1 MKRIA
6 VITGASSGM
15 GRRFAETV
23 DTFGRFDEI
32 WVIARHEAALEGLVG
47 QIDGLLALQLQIDP
61 LPSSNAD
68 MLLVA
73 TLDSVE
79 SLQGYQKSPLHNAV
93 ADRYVRPYT
102 AQRLCLDYEE

>member
-1 MKRIA
+1 MVKHIILWKLHDTISA
-6 VITGASSGM
+6 
-15 GRRFAETV
+15 AEKLAI
-23 DTFGRFDEI
+23 R
-32 WVIARHEAALEGLVG
+32 ANAKAALEGLVG
-47 QIDGLLALQLQIDP
+47 QIDGLLDLRLEIDG

-79 SLQGYQKSPLHNAV
+79 SLQGYQKSPAHNAV

>member
-1 MKRIA
+1 
-6 VITGASSGM
+6 
-15 GRRFAETV
+15 
-23 DTFGRFDEI
+23 
-32 WVIARHEAALEGLVG
+32 
-47 QIDGLLALQLQIDP
+47 
-61 LPSSNAD
+61 

-79 SLQGYQKSPLHNAV
+79 SLQGYQKSPAHNAV

>member
-1 MKRIA
+1 MVKHIILWKLHDTIS
-6 VITGASSGM
+6 V
-15 GRRFAETV
+15 AEKPAI
-23 DTFGRFDEI
+23 R
-32 WVIARHEAALEGLVG
+32 ANAKAALEGLVG
-47 QIDGLLALQLQIDP
+47 QIDGLLDLRLEIDG

-79 SLQGYQKSPLHNAV
+79 SLQGYQKSPAHNAV

>member
-1 MKRIA
+1 MVKHIILWKLHDTIPA
-6 VITGASSGM
+6 
-15 GRRFAETV
+15 AEKPAI
-23 DTFGRFDEI
+23 R
-32 WVIARHEAALEGLVG
+32 ANAKAALEGLVG
-47 QIDGLLALQLQIDP
+47 QIDGLLNLRLEIDG

-79 SLQGYQKSPLHNAV
+79 SLQGYQKSPAHNAV

>member
-1 MKRIA
+1 MVKHIILWKLHDTIPA
-6 VITGASSGM
+6 
-15 GRRFAETV
+15 AEKPAI
-23 DTFGRFDEI
+23 R
-32 WVIARHEAALEGLVG
+32 ANAKAALEGLVG
-47 QIDGLLALQLQIDP
+47 QIDGLLDLRLEIDG

-79 SLQGYQKSPLHNAV
+79 SLHGYQKSPAHNAV

>member
-1 MKRIA
+1 MVKHIILWKLHDTIPA
-6 VITGASSGM
+6 
-15 GRRFAETV
+15 AEKPA
-23 DTFGRFDEI
+23 I
-32 WVIARHEAALEGLVG
+32 QAHAKQALESLVG
-47 QIDGLLALQLQIDP
+47 QVDGLLDLRLETGG

-79 SLQGYQKSPLHNAV
+79 SLQKYQKNPLHNAA

-102 AQRLCLDYEE
+102 AQRLCLDFEE

>member
-1 MKRIA
+1 MVKHIILWKLHDTISA
-6 VITGASSGM
+6 
-15 GRRFAETV
+15 AEKPAI
-23 DTFGRFDEI
+23 R
-32 WVIARHEAALEGLVG
+32 ANAKAALEGLVG
-47 QIDGLLALQLQIDP
+47 QIDGLLDLRLEIDG

-79 SLQGYQKSPLHNAV
+79 SLQGYQKSPAHNAV

-102 AQRLCLDYEE
+102 AQRLCLDYE

>member
-1 MKRIA
+1 MVKHI
-6 VITGASSGM
+6 ILWKLHDTIST
-15 GRRFAETV
+15 AEKPAI
-23 DTFGRFDEI
+23 R
-32 WVIARHEAALEGLVG
+32 ANAKAALEGLVG
-47 QIDGLLALQLQIDP
+47 QIDGLLDLRLEIDG

-79 SLQGYQKSPLHNAV
+79 SLQGYQKSPAHNAV

>member
-1 MKRIA
+1 MVKHIILWKLHDTISA
-6 VITGASSGM
+6 
-15 GRRFAETV
+15 AEKPAIRANAKV
-23 DTFGRFDEI
+23 
-32 WVIARHEAALEGLVG
+32 ALEGLVG
-47 QIDGLLALQLQIDP
+47 QIDGLLDLRLEIDG

-79 SLQGYQKSPLHNAV
+79 SLQGYQKSPAHNAV

>member
-1 MKRIA
+1 MVKHIILWKLHDTISA
-6 VITGASSGM
+6 
-15 GRRFAETV
+15 AEKPAI
-23 DTFGRFDEI
+23 R
-32 WVIARHEAALEGLVG
+32 ANAKAALEGLVG
-47 QIDGLLALQLQIDP
+47 QIDGLLELRLEIDG

-79 SLQGYQKSPLHNAV
+79 SLQGYQKSPVHNAV

>member
-1 MKRIA
+1 MVKHIILWKLHDTISA
-6 VITGASSGM
+6 
-15 GRRFAETV
+15 AEKPAI
-23 DTFGRFDEI
+23 R
-32 WVIARHEAALEGLVG
+32 ANAKAALEGLVG
-47 QIDGLLALQLQIDP
+47 QIDGLLDLRLEIDG

-79 SLQGYQKSPLHNAV
+79 SLQGYQKSPAHNAV

>member
-1 MKRIA
+1 MVKHIILWKLHDTISA
-6 VITGASSGM
+6 
-15 GRRFAETV
+15 AEKPAI
-23 DTFGRFDEI
+23 R
-32 WVIARHEAALEGLVG
+32 ANAKAALEGLVG
-47 QIDGLLALQLQIDP
+47 QIDGLLDLRLEIDG

-79 SLQGYQKSPLHNAV
+79 SLQGYQKSPAHTAV

>member
-1 MKRIA
+1 MVKHIILWKLHDTIPA
-6 VITGASSGM
+6 
-15 GRRFAETV
+15 AEKPAI
-23 DTFGRFDEI
+23 R
-32 WVIARHEAALEGLVG
+32 ANAKAALEGLVG
-47 QIDGLLALQLQIDP
+47 QIDGLLDLRLEIDG

-79 SLQGYQKSPLHNAV
+79 SLQGYQKSPAHNAV

>member
-1 MKRIA
+1 MVKHIILWKLHDTIPA
-6 VITGASSGM
+6 
-15 GRRFAETV
+15 AEKPAI
-23 DTFGRFDEI
+23 R
-32 WVIARHEAALEGLVG
+32 ANAKAALEGLVG
-47 QIDGLLALQLQIDP
+47 QIDGLLELRLEIDG

-79 SLQGYQKSPLHNAV
+79 SLQGYQKSPVHNAV

>member
-1 MKRIA
+1 MVKHIILWKLHDTISA
-6 VITGASSGM
+6 
-15 GRRFAETV
+15 AEKPAI
-23 DTFGRFDEI
+23 R
-32 WVIARHEAALEGLVG
+32 ANAKAALEGLVG
-47 QIDGLLALQLQIDP
+47 QIDGLLDLRLEIDG
-61 LPSSNAD
+61 LP

-79 SLQGYQKSPLHNAV
+79 SLQGYQKSPAHNAV

>member
-1 MKRIA
+1 MVTHIILWKLHDTISA
-6 VITGASSGM
+6 
-15 GRRFAETV
+15 AEKPAI
-23 DTFGRFDEI
+23 R
-32 WVIARHEAALEGLVG
+32 ANAKAALEGLVG
-47 QIDGLLALQLQIDP
+47 QIDGLLDLRLEIDG

-79 SLQGYQKSPLHNAV
+79 SLQGYQKSPAHNAV

>member
-1 MKRIA
+1 MVKHIILWKLHDTISA
-6 VITGASSGM
+6 
-15 GRRFAETV
+15 AEKPA
-23 DTFGRFDEI
+23 I
-32 WVIARHEAALEGLVG
+32 WANAKAALEGLVG
-47 QIDGLLALQLQIDP
+47 QIDGLLDLRLEIDG

-79 SLQGYQKSPLHNAV
+79 SLQGYQKSPAHNAV

>member
-1 MKRIA
+1 MVKHIILWKLHDTIPA
-6 VITGASSGM
+6 
-15 GRRFAETV
+15 AEKPAI
-23 DTFGRFDEI
+23 R
-32 WVIARHEAALEGLVG
+32 ANAKAALEGLVG
-47 QIDGLLALQLQIDP
+47 QIDGLLELRLEIDG

>member
-1 MKRIA
+1 MVKHIILWKLHDTISA
-6 VITGASSGM
+6 
-15 GRRFAETV
+15 AEKPAI
-23 DTFGRFDEI
+23 R
-32 WVIARHEAALEGLVG
+32 ANAKAALEGLVG
-47 QIDGLLALQLQIDP
+47 QIDGLLDLRLEIDG
-61 LPSSNAD
+61 LPCSNAD

-79 SLQGYQKSPLHNAV
+79 SLQGYQKSPAHNAV

>member
-1 MKRIA
+1 MVKHIILWKLHDTISA
-6 VITGASSGM
+6 
-15 GRRFAETV
+15 AEKPAI
-23 DTFGRFDEI
+23 R
-32 WVIARHEAALEGLVG
+32 ANAKAALEGLVG
-47 QIDGLLALQLQIDP
+47 QIDG

-79 SLQGYQKSPLHNAV
+79 SLQGYQKSPAHNAV

>member
-1 MKRIA
+1 MVKHIILWKLHDTIPA
-6 VITGASSGM
+6 
-15 GRRFAETV
+15 AEKPAI
-23 DTFGRFDEI
+23 R
-32 WVIARHEAALEGLVG
+32 ANAKAALEGLVG
-47 QIDGLLALQLQIDP
+47 QIDGLLELRLEIDGM
-61 LPSSNAD
+61 PSSNAD

-79 SLQGYQKSPLHNAV
+79 GLQGYQKSPVHNAV

>member
-1 MKRIA
+1 MVKHIILWKLHDTISA
-6 VITGASSGM
+6 
-15 GRRFAETV
+15 AEKPAI
-23 DTFGRFDEI
+23 R
-32 WVIARHEAALEGLVG
+32 ANAKAALEGLVG
-47 QIDGLLALQLQIDP
+47 QIDGLLDLRLEIDG

-79 SLQGYQKSPLHNAV
+79 SLQRYQKSPAHNAV

>member
-1 MKRIA
+1 MVKHIILWKLHDTISA
-6 VITGASSGM
+6 
-15 GRRFAETV
+15 AEKPAI
-23 DTFGRFDEI
+23 R
-32 WVIARHEAALEGLVG
+32 ANAKAALEGLVG
-47 QIDGLLALQLQIDP
+47 QIDGLLDLRLEIDG

-79 SLQGYQKSPLHNAV
+79 SLQGYQKSPAHNAV

-102 AQRLCLDYEE
+102 A

>member
-1 MKRIA
+1 MVKHIILWKLHDTIPA
-6 VITGASSGM
+6 
-15 GRRFAETV
+15 AEKPAI
-23 DTFGRFDEI
+23 R
-32 WVIARHEAALEGLVG
+32 ANAKAALEGLVG
-47 QIDGLLALQLQIDP
+47 QVDGLLELQLKIDG

>member
-1 MKRIA
+1 MVKHIILWKLHDTIPA
-6 VITGASSGM
+6 
-15 GRRFAETV
+15 AEKPAI
-23 DTFGRFDEI
+23 R
-32 WVIARHEAALEGLVG
+32 ANAKAALEGLVG
-47 QIDGLLALQLQIDP
+47 QIDGLLELRLEIDG

-79 SLQGYQKSPLHNAV
+79 SLQGYQKSPAHNAV